1 MDIENNLAPFV
12 VTAIAVFALATPF
25 LAVSTPKNKHSK
37 NKKKSASDDKK
48 TNNSYVYGLFNQG
61 NNICFLNAVL
71 QSLASLKNLRTYLRK
86 KLESIANHDERL
98 VTYALYTTLEK
109 LNEPLT
115 SQDSFNPTTIVWALQ
130 AANVKRLINRQQQDA
145 HELFQLL
152 SESLSV
158 EDEIS
163 RRPKSLFDV
172 DTIKLLTKN
181 TTNTTINLTSG
192 RNPLIGL
199 TACRISCMKC
209 GYCGPIRHSSFDNI
223 SIPLPKQNVVTLET
237 LLKTYSGIEFIDEY
251 NCPHCSLSE
260 TLAVIEKQLTISDKK
275 HLNKLEADKK
285 IVKEALATDVDLD
298 DSKLELKIAKLIR
311 MNLPATKQTMFAKLP
326 EVMAIHFSRS
336 IYLQNGMTL
345 KNSCRVL
352 FPEFIDL
359 AQYTTTGYL
368 ATMPSEPLSSPPAS
382 PTTTSPAL
390 SPILAEISD
399 ARRHVGKAYSTDASI
414 YRLKSVI
421 VHLGD
426 HRLGHFVTYRRQED
440 APNAWWRISDE
451 NVEEVS
457 LSKVLEQEAYMLFYE
472 KGQS

>member
-1 MDIENNLAPFV
+1 MDIENSLAPFV

-25 LAVSTPKNKHSK
+25 LASTPKSKSSK
-37 NKKKSASDDKK
+37 NKKKSASEDRK
-48 TNNSYVYGLFNQG
+48 TNNNYVYGLFNQG

-86 KLESIANHDERL
+86 KLESTANHDERL
-98 VTYALYTTLEK
+98 VTFALYTTLEK

-115 SQDSFNPTTIVWALQ
+115 SQDSFNPTSIVWALQ
-130 AANVKRLINRQQQDA
+130 TANIKRLINRQQQDA

-172 DTIKLLTKN
+172 DTIKLLANNNKY
-181 TTNTTINLTSG
+181 TTISLTSG

-251 NCPHCSLSE
+251 NCPQCSLLE
-260 TLAVIEKQLTISDKK
+260 TLAVIENRLTISEKK
-275 HLNKLEADKK
+275 YLNKLEADKQ
-285 IVKEALATDVDLD
+285 IVKEALATDVDID
-298 DSKLELKIAKLIR
+298 DSKLKL
-311 MNLPATKQTMFAKLP
+311 
-326 EVMAIHFSRS
+326 EVAQLIH
-336 IYLQNGMTL
+336 
-345 KNSCRVL
+345 
-352 FPEFIDL
+352 L

-382 PTTTSPAL
+382 PTTSSPVL
-390 SPILAEISD
+390 SPILAEIND
-399 ARRHVGKAYSTDASI
+399 ARRNVGEATDASI

-426 HRLGHFVTYRRQED
+426 HRLGHFVTYRRQEE

-457 LSKVLEQEAYMLFYE
+457 LAKVLEQEAYMLFYE
-472 KGQS
+472 KGQ

>member
-1 MDIENNLAPFV
+1 MDIENSLAPFV
-12 VTAIAVFALATPF
+12 VTAIAVFALVTPF
-25 LAVSTPKNKHSK
+25 LASTPKSKSSK
-37 NKKKSASDDKK
+37 NKKKSASEDRK
-48 TNNSYVYGLFNQG
+48 TNNNYVYGLFNQG

-86 KLESIANHDERL
+86 KLESTTNHDERL
-98 VTYALYTTLEK
+98 VTFALYTTLEK

-115 SQDSFNPTTIVWALQ
+115 SQDSFNPTSIVWALQ
-130 AANVKRLINRQQQDA
+130 AANIKRLINRQQQDA

-172 DTIKLLTKN
+172 DTIKLLAN
-181 TTNTTINLTSG
+181 NNSNIPISLASG

-223 SIPLPKQNVVTLET
+223 SIPLPKQNIVTLET

-251 NCPHCSLSE
+251 NCPQCSLLE
-260 TLAVIEKQLTISDKK
+260 TLAIIEKRLAISDKK
-275 HLNKLEADKK
+275 YLNKLKADKQ
-285 IVKEALATDVDLD
+285 IVKEALATDVDID
-298 DSKLELKIAKLIR
+298 DSKLKFEVAQLVR

-326 EVMAIHFSRS
+326 EIMALHFSRS

-345 KNSCRVL
+345 KNSCRVI

-368 ATMPSEPLSSPPAS
+368 ATMPSEPLSSPPTS
-382 PTTTSPAL
+382 PTTSSPVL
-390 SPILAEISD
+390 SPILAEIND
-399 ARRHVGKAYSTDASI
+399 ARHVGEAFATDASI

-426 HRLGHFVTYRRQED
+426 HRLGHFVTYRRQEG
-440 APNAWWRISDE
+440 ASNAWWRISDE

-457 LSKVLEQEAYMLFYE
+457 LAKVLEQEAYMLFYE
-472 KGQS
+472 KGQN

>member
-1 MDIENNLAPFV
+1 MDIENSLAPFV

-25 LAVSTPKNKHSK
+25 FASTPKSKSSK
-37 NKKKSASDDKK
+37 NKKKSASEDRK
-48 TNNSYVYGLFNQG
+48 TNNNYVYGLFNQG

-86 KLESIANHDERL
+86 KLESTTNHDERL
-98 VTYALYTTLEK
+98 VTFALYTTLEK

-115 SQDSFNPTTIVWALQ
+115 SQDSFNPTSIVWALQ
-130 AANVKRLINRQQQDA
+130 TANIKRLINRQQQDA

-172 DTIKLLTKN
+172 DTIKLLANNNKC
-181 TTNTTINLTSG
+181 TTISLTSG

-251 NCPHCSLSE
+251 NCPQCSLLE
-260 TLAVIEKQLTISDKK
+260 TLAVIENRLTISEKK
-275 HLNKLEADKK
+275 YLNKLEADKQ
-285 IVKEALATDVDLD
+285 IVKEALATDVDID
-298 DSKLELKIAKLIR
+298 DSKLKLEVAQLIR

-326 EVMAIHFSRS
+326 EIMALHFSRS

-345 KNSCRVL
+345 KNSCRVI

-382 PTTTSPAL
+382 PTTSSPVL
-390 SPILAEISD
+390 SPILAEIND
-399 ARRHVGKAYSTDASI
+399 ARRHVGEATDASI

-426 HRLGHFVTYRRQED
+426 HRLGHFVTYRRQEE

-457 LSKVLEQEAYMLFYE
+457 LAKVLEQEAYMLFYE